1 MVTKCSKNLL
11 QLLVLTLIL
20 HHRIRQRAV
29 IWCTQIWK
37 SKQHLS
43 LSKSEK
49 QYIVK
54 KKKETKTDVKIKN
67 SPKKTLPC
75 EALKAGCGD
84 DRPRSSRSWKANSW
98 RRFSFFSSRLHCS
111 KRLFFTALLRRSSS
125 QSLRAASKIFIWSAN
140 SASTKLSSE
149 SCCSQSSRALY
160 ISLRE
165 QKNTMC
171 CSEPIQN
178 VSYTFVPCGILW
190 SSNLN
195 AAPIRLRI
203 CGGFSPGSRG

>member
-1 MVTKCSKNLL
+1 M
-11 QLLVLTLIL
+11 
-20 HHRIRQRAV
+20 
-29 IWCTQIWK
+29 
-37 SKQHLS
+37 
-43 LSKSEK
+43 
-49 QYIVK
+49 
-54 KKKETKTDVKIKN
+54 KIKN
-67 SPKKTLPC
+67 SPKKILPC

-84 DRPRSSRSWKANSW
+84 DRPRSSRSWKTNSCS
-98 RRFSFFSSRLHCS
+98 RFSFFSSRLHCS

-160 ISLRE
+160 ITLRE

-171 CSEPIQN
+171 CRELIQN
-178 VSYTFVPCGILW
+178 ASYTFVPCGILW